1 MGNTED
7 YLDELLNS
15 MKEDDGEKKD
25 GDFDSFDDDFLSGGN
40 ADEFMRQFEQEPAE
54 SGQQEDTDETASDFS
69 DASDKDTSLD
79 DLLGGLNLGDD
90 GMLSEVGTGDAGA
103 VAKDEAGKAEAGKA
117 EDTLED
123 VLGSAGAAL
132 EDILGSVDLAASEET
147 PHDILSLDFEEGSAG
162 ELGEKEPEAE
172 TVKDKEKKKSSGF
185 LKKISRVLFGEEE
198 LEESGGAVEKTEPE
212 PAADFSPADAD
223 GLSEEELRLLQ
234 ELEGGGSETTEP
246 ESSAVAEI
254 EEEAEARK
262 KQEKAEKKAKKK
274 AEKAEKK
281 ERAKAA
287 RMEQKV
293 KKARMKKPQEPDNA
307 PPLPKKPVILC
318 FAMAA
323 SFLVLVLLGTN
334 LFGYSSSMKNAEKQF
349 ALGNYAEAYQQVSG
363 LNIQE
368 QDVALYEK
376 YRLTGNVA
384 GEYDAYQTFMEAG
397 IYDMALDSL
406 VRAVGR
412 CEKYATSA
420 QEYGCTGEL
429 EKLRTQTEGALSS
442 FGMTGER
449 ALELYAIED
458 RSEYSARLGEVLAA
472 AGYMAAAAE

>member
-15 MKEDDGEKKD
+15 MKEDDGEKKE
-25 GDFDSFDDDFLSGGN
+25 GDFDSFDDDFLSGGD
-40 ADEFMRQFEQEPAE
+40 ADEFMRQFEQELAE
-54 SGQQEDTDETASDFS
+54 SGQQEEQDETSTDFS
-69 DASDKDTSLD
+69 DVSGAGASLD
-79 DLLGGLNLGDD
+79 DLLGGLNLGGD
-90 GMLSEVGTGDAGA
+90 GMLSEAGTGDAGTA
-103 VAKDEAGKAEAGKA
+103 AKDEAGKGEA
-117 EDTLED
+117 TLED

-132 EDILGSVDLAASEET
+132 EDILGSADLAASEEA

-162 ELGEKEPEAE
+162 KEPEAE
-172 TVKDKEKKKSSGF
+172 TGKDKEKKKSSGF
-185 LKKISRVLFGEEE
+185 LKKISRILFGEEE
-198 LEESGGAVEKTEPE
+198 REESGGAVEKTEPE

-223 GLSEEELRLLQ
+223 GLSEEDLRLLQ
-234 ELEGGGSETTEP
+234 ELEGGSSGATEP
-246 ESSAVAEI
+246 EPSAAAET

-287 RMEQKV
+287 RMEQKA

-334 LFGYSSSMKNAEKQF
+334 LFGYSSSMKNAGKQF

-363 LNIQE
+363 LDIRE
-368 QDVALYEK
+368 QDVAAYEK
-376 YRLTGNVA
+376 YRLIGNVA

-412 CEKYATSA
+412 CEKYQTSA

-458 RSEYSARLGEVLAA
+458 RGEYSARLGEVLAD
-472 AGYMAAAAE
+472 AGYMADAAE

>member
-40 ADEFMRQFEQEPAE
+40 ADEFMRQFEQELAE
-54 SGQQEDTDETASDFS
+54 NGQQEDPDETASDFS
-69 DASDKDTSLD
+69 DASDEDTSLD

-90 GMLSEVGTGDAGA
+90 GILSEVGTGDAGTA
-103 VAKDEAGKAEAGKA
+103 VKDEAGKA

-132 EDILGSVDLAASEET
+132 ADILGSSDLAASEEA

-162 ELGEKEPEAE
+162 EPGEKEPETEA
-172 TVKDKEKKKSSGF
+172 VKDKEKKKSSGF
-185 LKKISRVLFGEEE
+185 LKKISRILFGEEE
-198 LEESGGAVEKTEPE
+198 LEESGGAVEKPE

-223 GLSEEELRLLQ
+223 GLSEEDLRLLQ
-234 ELEGGGSETTEP
+234 ELEGGSSETTEP
-246 ESSAVAEI
+246 ESSAVAET

-281 ERAKAA
+281 ERVKAA
-287 RMEQKV
+287 RMEQKA

-318 FAMAA
+318 FAMAV

-334 LFGYSSSMKNAEKQF
+334 LFGYSSSMKNAGKQF

-363 LNIQE
+363 LDIRE
-368 QDVALYEK
+368 QDVAVYEK
-376 YRLTGNVA
+376 YRLIGNVA

-412 CEKYATSA
+412 CEKYQTSA

-458 RSEYSARLGEVLAA
+458 RGEYSARLGEVLAD
-472 AGYMAAAAE
+472 AGYMADAAE

>member
-15 MKEDDGEKKD
+15 MKEDDGERKD
-25 GDFDSFDDDFLSGGN
+25 RDVDSFDDDFLSGGD
-40 ADEFMRQFEQEPAE
+40 ADEFMRQFEQELAE
-54 SGQQEDTDETASDFS
+54 SGQEEKPDETASDE
-69 DASDKDTSLD
+69 DTSLD
-79 DLLGGLNLGDD
+79 DLLGGLNLGGD
-90 GMLSEVGTGDAGA
+90 GVLSEVETSDAGA
-103 VAKDEAGKAEAGKA
+103 AAKDESGKS

-132 EDILGSVDLAASEET
+132 EDILGSADLAAGEEA
-147 PHDILSLDFEEGSAG
+147 PHDLLSLDFEAGSAG
-162 ELGEKEPEAE
+162 EAAGKEPKAE
-172 TVKDKEKKKSSGF
+172 TDEDKEKKKSSGF
-185 LKKISRVLFGEEE
+185 LKKISRILFGEEE
-198 LEESGGAVEKTEPE
+198 LEEGAAVEKAEPE
-212 PAADFSPADAD
+212 PAAYFSPVDAD
-223 GLSEEELRLLQ
+223 GLSDEDLRLLQ
-234 ELEGGGSETTEP
+234 ELEGGGSEEAEP
-246 ESSAVAEI
+246 EPSEVGET
-254 EEEAEARK
+254 EEEAAARK

-287 RMEQKV
+287 RMEQKA
-293 KKARMKKPQEPDNA
+293 KKAKMKKPKEPDNA

-334 LFGYSSSMKNAEKQF
+334 LFGYSLSMKNAGQQF

-363 LNIQE
+363 LDIRE
-368 QDVALYEK
+368 QDVAVYEK
-376 YRLTGNVA
+376 YRLIGNVA
-384 GEYDAYQTFMEAG
+384 GEYNAYQSFMEAG

-412 CEKYATSA
+412 CEKYEAGA

-458 RSEYSARLGEVLAA
+458 RGEYSARLGEVLAQ
-472 AGYMAAAAE
+472 AGYMEDAAE